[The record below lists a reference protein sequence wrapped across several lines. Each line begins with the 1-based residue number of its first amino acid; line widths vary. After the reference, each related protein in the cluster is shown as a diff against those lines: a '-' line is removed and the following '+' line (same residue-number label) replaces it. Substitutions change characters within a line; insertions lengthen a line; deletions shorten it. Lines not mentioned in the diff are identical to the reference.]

1 MECLGV
7 SGLALEQHLDN
18 LLEVPFELVMARS
31 IAASACSSALLKA
44 EKIFLLGTLNENLEG
59 A

>member
-7 SGLALEQHLDN
+7 SGLALEQYLDN
-18 LLEVPFELVMARS
+18 LLKVPFELVMARS
-31 IAASACSSALLKA
+31 ITASACPSTFLKA